1 MKTVLVTG
9 ANRGLGLETTKQLAA
24 KGFKVY
30 MGCRNL
36 EKSQKEFEEL
46 LKEYPLTEI
55 IKLDVTSTADIRNFL
70 NHLKSQNQMID
81 ILINNAGV
89 FLESSGPEDQ
99 TVSSIFKVDPVIILK
114 TIEANTIGPLKIAQ
128 SLIPMM
134 LAKGEGRVINI
145 SSGIGQLATMG
156 GHWPGYRLS
165 KTALNSLTCILDAEV
180 GDQGIFVNSV
190 CPGWV
195 RTDMGGKN
203 ADLSVEEG
211 VKTTVWLA
219 STEESPRRKF
229 LRNMQEIE
237 W

>member
-1 MKTVLVTG
+1 
-9 ANRGLGLETTKQLAA
+9 
-24 KGFKVY
+24 

-36 EKSQKEFEEL
+36 EKSDKELDQFLKEF
-46 LKEYPLTEI
+46 PLTE
-55 IKLDVTSTADIRNFL
+55 LVQLEVTSTSEIRNLL

-99 TVSSIFKVDPVIILK
+99 SVSSIFKVDPVIILK
-114 TIEANTIGPLKIAQ
+114 TIEANTIGPLKLSQ

-134 LAKGEGRVINI
+134 LVKGEGRVINI
-145 SSGIGQLATMG
+145 SSEMGQLASMG

-180 GDQGIFVNSV
+180 GDEGIFVNSV

-203 ADLSVEEG
+203 AYLSVEEG

-219 STEESPRRKF
+219 TTDEPPRRKF
-229 LRNMQEIE
+229 LRNMQEVD